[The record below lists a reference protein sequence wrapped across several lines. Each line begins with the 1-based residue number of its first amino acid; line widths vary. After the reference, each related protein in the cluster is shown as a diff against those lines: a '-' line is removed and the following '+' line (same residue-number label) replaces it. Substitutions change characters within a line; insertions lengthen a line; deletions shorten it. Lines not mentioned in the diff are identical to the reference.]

1 MPFELNSELQYRE
14 TVREKTLFGGSG
26 TMHEHPDDY
35 IKPELMA
42 CCGARE
48 ISDGNVVIVGTGFPT
63 MSANIAKHTH
73 APNAMLMQESGVY
86 DARPERP
93 ALSVGD
99 PCLNPGAA
107 MIGGLVDVMGM
118 FLQAGWVDVGFL
130 SGSQVDRFGNINTT
144 VIGPYGNPKS
154 RLPGSGG
161 ANPIGSLAKRV
172 LIIAL
177 HDSRRLADRVDFI
190 TTPGYI
196 DGPGAREKWGLP
208 AGTGPAVIITNK
220 AIMRFDSE
228 TKEAYLHSYHPGS
241 SVEEIEALTPWSLN
255 VSDDVHETEPPRRD
269 ELRVVREILDP
280 FGMIRIYES
289 RGYV

>member
-1 MPFELNSELQYRE
+1 M
-14 TVREKTLFGGSG
+14 T
-26 TMHEHPDDY
+26 DY

-48 ISDGNVVIVGTGFPT
+48 IRDRDVVIVGTGFPT
-63 MSANIAKHTH
+63 MSANIARYTH
-73 APNAMLMQESGVY
+73 APNARMMQESGVY
-86 DARPERP
+86 DAQPKRP

-107 MIGGLVDVMGM
+107 MIGGLVDIMGM

-130 SGSQVDRFGNINTT
+130 AGSQVDKFGNINTT
-144 VIGPYGNPKS
+144 VIGDYDHPKN

-177 HDSRRLADRVDFI
+177 HDRRRLAERVDFI
-190 TTPGYI
+190 TTPGYL

-208 AGTGPAVIITNK
+208 PDTGPSALITNK
-220 AIMRFDSE
+220 AVLRFDRA
-228 TKEAYLHSYHPGS
+228 TGEAYLASYHPGS
-241 SVEEIEALTPWSLN
+241 SVEEVRQLTPWELK
-255 VSDDVHETEPPRRD
+255 VSADVHETEPPSD
-269 ELRVVREILDP
+269 LELKVIREILDP
-280 FGMIRIYES
+280 NRMLKIYEK

>member
-1 MPFELNSELQYRE
+1 MDD
-14 TVREKTLFGGSG
+14 
-26 TMHEHPDDY
+26 HPSDY

-48 ISDGNVVIVGTGFPT
+48 IRDGDLVIVGTGFPT
-63 MSANIAKHTH
+63 VAANIAKLTH
-73 APNAMLMQESGVY
+73 APRAMMMQESGVY
-86 DARPERP
+86 DARPKRA

-107 MIGGLVDVMGM
+107 MIGGLVDIMGM

-130 SGSQVDRFGNINTT
+130 SGSQVDKYGNINTT
-144 VIGPYGNPKS
+144 VIGDYHNPKS

-172 LIIAL
+172 IIIAL
-177 HDSRRLADRVDFI
+177 HDSRRLAERVDFI

-196 DGPGAREKWGLP
+196 DGPGARERWGLP
-208 AGTGPAVIITNK
+208 AGTGPSAIITNK
-220 AIMRFDSE
+220 AILRFDPES
-228 TKEAYLHSYHPGS
+228 KEAYLASYHPGS
-241 SVEEIEALTPWSLN
+241 SVEEVLKLTPWKLR
-255 VSDDVHETEPPRRD
+255 VADDVHETEPPRRE
-269 ELRVVREILDP
+269 ELRVLREILDP
-280 FGMIRIYES
+280 ARVIRVYEQ

>member
-1 MPFELNSELQYRE
+1 MNSVLDE
-14 TVREKTLFGGSG
+14 
-26 TMHEHPDDY
+26 PY

-48 ISDGNVVIVGTGFPT
+48 IEDGDLVIVGTGFPT

-73 APNAMLMQESGVY
+73 APHAGMMQESGVY
-86 DARPERP
+86 DANPRRP

-107 MIGGLVDVMGM
+107 MIGGLLEVMGM

-130 SGSQVDRFGNINTT
+130 SGSQVDVYGNINTT
-144 VIGPYGNPKS
+144 VIGDYAEPRS

-161 ANPIGSLAKRV
+161 ANAIGSLARKV

-177 HDSRRLADRVDFI
+177 HDKRRLAERVDFI

-208 AGTGPAVIITNK
+208 PGTGPQVIITNK
-220 AIMRFDSE
+220 GVMRFDAE
-228 TKEAYLHSYHPGS
+228 TKRAYLASYHPGS
-241 SVEEIEALTPWSLN
+241 SVQEIVELTPWELK
-255 VSDDVHETEPPRRD
+255 VAKDVHETEPPTAE
-269 ELRVVREILDP
+269 ELRVIREVLDP
-280 FGMIRIYES
+280 ARMIKIYEH

>member
-1 MPFELNSELQYRE
+1 MAKHRS
-14 TVREKTLFGGSG
+14 
-26 TMHEHPDDY
+26 DY
-35 IKPELMA
+35 TKPELIA

-48 ISDGNVVIVGTGFPT
+48 IRDHDIVLVGTGFPT
-63 MSANIAKHTH
+63 MSANIATCTH
-73 APNAMLMQESGVY
+73 APNARLMQESGVF
-86 DARPERP
+86 DARPKRP

-107 MIGGLVDVMGM
+107 MIGSLLDIMGM

-130 SGSQVDRFGNINTT
+130 SGSQVDKYGNINTT
-144 VIGPYGNPKS
+144 VIGDYDNPRS

-172 LIIAL
+172 IIIAL
-177 HDSRRLADRVDFI
+177 HDNRRLAEKVDFI

-208 AGTGPAVIITNK
+208 PGTGPQAIITNK
-220 AIMRFDSE
+220 AVLRFDKE
-228 TKEAYLHSYHPGS
+228 TKEAFLATYHPDTS
-241 SVEEIEALTPWSLN
+241 IEEVQKNTPWDLK
-255 VSDDVHETEPPRRD
+255 VGDDVRETEPPTEE
-269 ELRVVREILDP
+269 ELRALRETLDP
-280 FGMIRIYES
+280 NRMINIYES

>member
-1 MPFELNSELQYRE
+1 MPTS
-14 TVREKTLFGGSG
+14 
-26 TMHEHPDDY
+26 DY

-48 ISDGNVVIVGTGFPT
+48 IKDHDIVIVGTGFPT
-63 MSANIAKHTH
+63 MSANIAKETH
-73 APNAMLMQESGVY
+73 APNAVLMQESGVI
-86 DARPERP
+86 DARPRRP

-107 MIGGLVDVMGM
+107 MVGGLLEIMGM
-118 FLQAGWVDVGFL
+118 CLQAGHVDVGFL

-144 VIGPYGNPKS
+144 VIGDYTRPKS

-161 ANPIGSLAKRV
+161 ANPIGSMAKKT

-177 HDSRRLADRVDFI
+177 HDRRRLAEKVDFI

-196 DGPGAREKWGLP
+196 DGPGAREKAGLP
-208 AGTGPAVIITNK
+208 PDTGPACIITNK
-220 AIMRFDSE
+220 AILRFDKDSG
-228 TKEAYLHSYHPGS
+228 EAFLASVHPGATI
-241 SVEEIEALTPWSLN
+241 EEIKENTPWDLA
-255 VSDDVHETEPPRRD
+255 VAGDVHETVPPTKQ
-269 ELRVVREILDP
+269 ELYAIREVLDP
-280 FGMIRIYES
+280 HGMIKIYEQ

>member
-1 MPFELNSELQYRE
+1 MEDEP
-14 TVREKTLFGGSG
+14 
-26 TMHEHPDDY
+26 Y

-48 ISDGNVVIVGTGFPT
+48 IEDGEVVIVGTGVPA

-73 APNAMLMQESGVY
+73 APNAVMMQESGVF
-86 DARPERP
+86 DADPRRP

-107 MIGGLVDVMGM
+107 MVGGLIEVMGM

-130 SGSQVDRFGNINTT
+130 SGSQVDKYGNINPT
-144 VIGPYGNPKS
+144 VIGDYESPRA

-161 ANPIGSLAKRV
+161 ANAIGSLCRKV

-177 HDSRRLADRVDFI
+177 HDRRRLAERVDFI

-196 DGPGAREKWGLP
+196 DGPGSREKWGLP
-208 AGTGPAVIITNK
+208 PGTGPRCIITNK
-220 AIMRFDSE
+220 AVLRFDE
-228 TKEAYLHSYHPGS
+228 HTREAYLESFHPDS
-241 SVEEIEALTPWSLN
+241 SVEEVLENTPWDLK
-255 VSDDVHETEPPRRD
+255 VSPDVHPTEPPTQE
-269 ELRVVREILDP
+269 ELRVIREVLDP
-280 FGMIRIYES
+280 ARMIKLYIG
-289 RGYV
+289 RGYT